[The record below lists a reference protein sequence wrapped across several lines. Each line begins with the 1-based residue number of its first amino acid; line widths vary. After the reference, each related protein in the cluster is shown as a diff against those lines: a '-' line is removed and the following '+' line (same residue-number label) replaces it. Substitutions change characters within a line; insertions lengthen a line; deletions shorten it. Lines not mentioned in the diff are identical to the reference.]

1 MARLQL
7 GYARGLIRVAPAADL
22 ARVVFK
28 KLQARLRSPPAAPP
42 LDDDAI
48 AAAADALGRAPRLFT
63 AAPLGAVYRQRFP
76 AAIERYRARAER
88 ILGHEIDIFGVPRSL
103 GSRLDWRVDPL
114 GGRRID
120 GAGLFPD
127 GVDPKGAWELGRAG
141 HLVEL
146 AAAARLIP
154 ALQEPARAE
163 LVAELDSFWADN
175 PVGLGLHYASP
186 LEVALRA
193 IHWLSAVE
201 LLGGAP
207 ALPRPFIERLAARL
221 LGDGHF
227 LATHLEDHGVVP
239 ANHLLGDYVGL
250 WAIGLA
256 LDGAPGARRWQA
268 QAARGLAVQAA
279 RQVGADGAHFEAS
292 TSYHRFA
299 LELVLVAHLYARS
312 AGHDDVG
319 AAAAS
324 QLGETLHRMLSF
336 VAGYVGPDGCE
347 PAFGD
352 SDDARLCPL
361 VPRPPREHAYL
372 LSVGAA
378 LFGDPSLKLPSVAL
392 SEEALWLGGPS
403 AAQTW
408 DWLPAT
414 APPRAASFP
423 SGGVHVLRSDHWQV
437 ELRSG
442 SYGQRGVGGHAHNDQ
457 LSVVAW
463 LDEKPLLVDP
473 GTARYAADMVARDRF
488 RGTAAHSTI
497 VVDGAEQSPIHD
509 GRPFALLDH
518 AGAAPVRLEDSG
530 DVAELVGVHDGYRR
544 LRCRV
549 RHQRHLRLRRSLE
562 CLLIED
568 RLDGRGA
575 AGVELRFHLG
585 LPARL
590 LPPDEAA
597 RHLAAL
603 TPVFGRLDPTNVVAL
618 GEPIS
623 AILVGTTPGVGR
635 PILETGAFS
644 AKYGSVA
651 PIPLVTFRAL
661 LTFPA
666 VLTTIFIRLG
676 ELQG

>member
-7 GYARGLIRVAPAADL
+7 GYARSLIRIAPAADL

-28 KLQARLRSPPAAPP
+28 KVQARLRPPPAARP

-63 AAPLGAVYRQRFP
+63 DAPLLEVYRARFP
-76 AAIERYRARAER
+76 AALERFATRAQR
-88 ILGHEIDIFGVPRSL
+88 ILAHEIDIFGAPRSL
-103 GSRLDWRVDPL
+103 GPQLDWRVDPL
-114 GGRRID
+114 GGKRID
-120 GAGLFPD
+120 GDSLFPD

-146 AAAARLIP
+146 GAAARLIP
-154 ALQEPARAE
+154 ELLAPARAE
-163 LVAELDSFWADN
+163 IVAELDSFWRDN
-175 PVGLGLHYASP
+175 PVGRGLHYASP

-193 IHWLSAVE
+193 THWLSAVE
-201 LLGGAP
+201 LVGGAA
-207 ALPRPFIERLAARL
+207 ALPRPFVERLAARL

-256 LDGAPGARRWQA
+256 LDGAPGARSWQA
-268 QAARGLAVQAA
+268 QAAHGLAVQAA
-279 RQVGADGAHFEAS
+279 RQVGPDGAHFEAS

-299 LELVLVAHLYARS
+299 LELILVAHLYARS
-312 AGHDDVG
+312 ACRDDV
-319 AAAAS
+319 ADVPAS

-352 SDDARLCPL
+352 SDDARLCPI
-361 VPRPPREHAYL
+361 VPRPAREHGHL
-372 LSVGAA
+372 LPIGAA
-378 LFGDPSLKLPSVAL
+378 LFGDPSLKLPAAAL
-392 SEEALWLGGPS
+392 SEEALWLCGPE

-414 APPRAASFP
+414 VPPRSASFP
-423 SGGVHVLRSDHWQV
+423 SGGVHVLRSDHWQL

-463 LDEKPLLVDP
+463 LDGQPLLVDT

-497 VVDGAEQSPIHD
+497 VVDGAEQSPILD

-518 AGAAPVRLEDSG
+518 AHAARVGLEDYG
-530 DVAELVGVHDGYRR
+530 DVAELVGAHDGYRR
-544 LRCRV
+544 LPCRV
-549 RHQRHLRLRRSLE
+549 RHQRRVSLRRSLE

-568 RLDGRGA
+568 RLEGRGD

-585 LPARL
+585 QPARL
-590 LPPDEAA
+590 LPPEEAA
-597 RHLAAL
+597 RYLAPL
-603 TPVFGRLDPTNVVAL
+603 TPSLGVLERTNVVAL
-618 GEPIS
+618 GDPVS
-623 AILVGTTPGVGR
+623 ALLIGKTPGAHR
-635 PILETGAFS
+635 PAYPGNWNIFS
-644 AKYGSVA
+644 
-651 PIPLVTFRAL
+651 
-661 LTFPA
+661 
-666 VLTTIFIRLG
+666 
-676 ELQG
+676 